1 MAAET
6 QVIQY
11 YYYYRDSIGTPE
23 DKKNKA
29 LNFGEIRITRKGERN
44 LRTNFL
50 FEVLPESFFTY
61 LVVYKISLWC

>member
-1 MAAET
+1 MT
-6 QVIQY
+6 LLGHP
-11 YYYYRDSIGTPE
+11 R

-29 LNFGEIRITRKGERN
+29 LNFGKIRITRKGDRN